1 MSICKVEK
9 YIWQNHDLY
18 VTMRENCIDNSELQV
33 IWVTESYRGYENKD
47 IVSVRKYIFWR
58 KCFEV

>member
-1 MSICKVEK
+1 
-9 YIWQNHDLY
+9 
-18 VTMRENCIDNSELQV
+18 MRENCIDNSELQV
-33 IWVTESYRGYENKD
+33 IWVTESYREYENKD